1 MSKRR
6 ELEQRQQEQS
16 RKQMIQVIAIIAG
29 LAIVVIGGA
38 AILSNNTSLGNKA
51 PEVPL
56 PAPQPVARTI
66 PANAEGYGWG
76 PKDAPIKI
84 EEFIDYQC
92 PACGAQWAAN
102 EDAIIVGLAKS
113 GKVRYDYRFL
123 TFLQSRKAG
132 STESEDAANAA
143 MCAADQG
150 KFLEMH
156 NILFGNQFDENVG
169 QFSIARLKTMGGM
182 IQGLDT
188 AKFNS
193 CVDGGTHK
201 ATVTEMAN
209 EANAKQVGS
218 TPTFVVNGKNE
229 GGGKTLTELK
239 AIIARID
246 PSLKFE

>member
-16 RKQMIQVIAIIAG
+16 RKQMIQIFAIIAG
-29 LAIVVIGGA
+29 LAVVIIGGA
-38 AILSNNTSLGNKA
+38 AILANNTSLGNKA

-102 EDAIIVGLAKS
+102 EDAIIIGLAKS
-113 GKVRYDYRFL
+113 GKVRYDYKFL
-123 TFLQSRKAG
+123 TFIQTRKAG
-132 STESEDAANAA
+132 NTESEDAANAA

-150 KFLEMH
+150 KFLELH
-156 NILFGNQFDENVG
+156 NILLGNQFDENVG
-169 QFSIARLKTMGGM
+169 QYSLARLKTMGGM

-201 ATVTEMAN
+201 GAVTEMAN
-209 EANAKQVGS
+209 EANAKQVSS
-218 TPTFVVNGKNE
+218 TPTFIVNGKNE
-229 GGGKTLTELK
+229 GGGKTLAELI